1 MYAFANQKFAA
12 PLLDLFQYQ
21 ADDYGYNTSHIKVKK
36 TPKFQKDIVRMSL
49 LYKGPH
55 DWFNLDVD
63 VKAATSK
70 KAFMEKS
77 QQLKFTSY

>member
-1 MYAFANQKFAA
+1 MYKFVNQKLPS
-12 PLLDLFQYQ
+12 PLLDMFEYQ
-21 ADDYGYNTSHIKVKK
+21 ASDYSSNTRHIKD
-36 TPKFQKDIVRMSL
+36 PKLAEGRRSL

-70 KAFMEKS
+70 KAFMK
-77 QQLKFTSY
+77 KFSDLSLHRTNA